1 MFGSITWRHT
11 GSLSSR
17 NGWISR
23 LVSGSV
29 ADSSATG
36 LLEEKRNILR
46 FGFHTRA

>member
-1 MFGSITWRHT
+1 MFGRITWRHT

-17 NGWISR
+17 NGRISR

-29 ADSSATG
+29 AESSATV

-46 FGFHTRA
+46 FGLHT